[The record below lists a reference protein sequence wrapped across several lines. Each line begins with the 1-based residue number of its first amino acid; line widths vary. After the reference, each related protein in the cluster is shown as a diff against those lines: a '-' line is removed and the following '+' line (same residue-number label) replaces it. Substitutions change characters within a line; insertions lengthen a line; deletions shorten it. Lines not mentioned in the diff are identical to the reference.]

1 MTGSAQCDQKENGHN
16 DPDNDSCA
24 KHCIDNP
31 LPVIGT
37 GGGVWEAAGLSRWM
51 MVSFYCI
58 HMKYLP
64 NLDIR
69 SIENLVYNKRY
80 ISAHGK
86 QDLKNRG
93 VATRMYMW

>member
-1 MTGSAQCDQKENGHN
+1 MTGSAQRDQKENGHN
-16 DPDNDSCA
+16 DPHNDGCA
-24 KHCIDNP
+24 KQCINNP
-31 LPVIGT
+31 LLVIGT

-51 MVSFYCI
+51 RVSFYYI
-58 HMKYLP
+58 HMKYLL

-80 ISAHGK
+80 ISAYGK